1 MPYKKMNFTEPT
13 EREKNLIFL
22 INIKRYL
29 RERKLYY
36 ENFKKNRIFEE
47 IMQDA
52 QFIRGKIETYEEILG
67 KLDLFTL
74 EDKIRKMV

>member
-1 MPYKKMNFTEPT
+1 MPYKKMEFREPT

-29 RERKLYY
+29 REKKLYY
-36 ENFKKNRIFEE
+36 ENLKKNRIFEE

-52 QFIRGKIETYEEILG
+52 QFIRGKIETYEEILD

-74 EDKIRKMV
+74 EDKMRKMV